1 VPPRKPSPVG
11 CHVPLAGSPSG
22 LTYVLAGSPSGLT
35 YVDRV
40 GAEAMQIFAANPRS
54 WALPRATPAADAAFA
69 EQCAGRR
76 LPVFIHAP
84 YLVNLASPTDATRRK
99 SVKTLRHSLERGTR
113 LGARGVV
120 LHAGAAIDAANF
132 DEALATTRELLMP
145 LLDELPDNGPDLLI
159 EPTAGGGEPLAATV
173 GDLAA
178 VFEILDGHPRL
189 GVCLDTCHAYAAGH
203 DLAKPGGVRT
213 TLNALVRAVGR
224 GRLKLIH
231 ANDTKDPLGS
241 RRDRHATV
249 GAGQIGAEPFAE
261 LFRHPATRGVPVIV
275 ETPGGVDG
283 QARDIKLLK
292 SLRDR

>member
-1 VPPRKPSPVG
+1 
-11 CHVPLAGSPSG
+11 
-22 LTYVLAGSPSGLT
+22 
-35 YVDRV
+35 
-40 GAEAMQIFAANPRS
+40 M
-54 WALPRATPAADAAFA
+54 PRAAPAADAAFA
-69 EQCAGRR
+69 EKCADRR

-84 YLVNLASPTDATRRK
+84 YLVNLASPTAATRQK
-99 SVKTLRHSLERGTR
+99 SVRTLRHSLERGAR

-120 LHAGAAIDAANF
+120 LHAGAAIDTENF
-132 DEALATTRELLMP
+132 DAALASTRELLLP
-145 LLDELPDNGPDLLI
+145 LLDSLPEEAPDLLV

-173 GDLAA
+173 QDLTPL
-178 VFEILDGHPRL
+178 FEVLDHHPRL
-189 GVCLDTCHAYAAGH
+189 GVCLDTCHAFAAGH

-224 GRLKLIH
+224 GRLRLVH

-249 GAGQIGAEPFAE
+249 GSGSIGTEPFAE

-275 ETPGGVDG
+275 ETPGGVEG

-292 SLRDR
+292 ALRDR